1 MSLIKWLDKS
11 KCCDSNL
18 VSALVGLLAEVSRG
32 EGGGVE
38 GVPLVADL
46 TEHPALVLGPLPGQ
60 DLT

>member
-1 MSLIKWLDKS
+1 MFPPVCLSS
-11 KCCDSNL
+11 KCYDSNL
-18 VSALVGLLAEVSRG
+18 VSALVGLAAEVARG

-46 TEHPALVLGPLPGQ
+46 AEHPALVLGPLTGQ

>member
-1 MSLIKWLDKS
+1 MCLSS
-11 KCCDSNL
+11 NGCDSNL
-18 VSALVGLLAEVSRG
+18 VSALVGLLAEVAGG

>member
-1 MSLIKWLDKS
+1 MFSPVSLSS
-11 KCCDSNL
+11 KCYDSNL
-18 VSALVGLLAEVSRG
+18 VSALVGLSAEVARG

-46 TEHPALVLGPLPGQ
+46 AEHPALVLGPLTGQ